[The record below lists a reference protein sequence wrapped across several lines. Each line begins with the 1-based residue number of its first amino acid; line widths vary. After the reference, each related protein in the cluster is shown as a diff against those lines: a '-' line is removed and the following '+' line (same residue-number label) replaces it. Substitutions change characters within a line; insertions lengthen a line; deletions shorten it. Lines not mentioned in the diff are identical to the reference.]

1 MCRRCTHMHCHVCRW
16 LLIIL
21 VLQLCLWEGQLLL
34 ATIAYRCLKALLLM
48 DAMLDTVSSRRGAK

>member
-1 MCRRCTHMHCHVCRW
+1 MHCHVCRW

-21 VLQLCLWEGQLLL
+21 VLQLCLWEGRLLL

-48 DAMLDTVSSRRGAK
+48 DAMLDTVR